1 MMSEFYGTL
10 RGEGHMLRA
19 LTFDM
24 DGTLGDTHSLC
35 VEAYRRCTRELTGR
49 LPSAQEVEEKFGV
62 SDRGVLGQLLGM
74 DPEDER
80 LPIAKLVE
88 VYERLHTRMAPGPVE
103 GIRETLEE
111 LRGMGLLL
119 AVITGKEHYT
129 ALPTLRRYGMENSF
143 QRVLYGTPSHN
154 NKAEQLTSL
163 LNTWKLSASELIY
176 VGDMPSDIRMAHE
189 AGVRIIN
196 AAWAAEATRWREECL
211 ALKPDFRLTH
221 VSELCPLVK
230 KLMAP

>member
-1 MMSEFYGTL
+1 MMSEFCGTIQ
-10 RGEGHMLRA
+10 RIVRMLRA

-35 VEAYRRCTRELTGR
+35 VEAYRRCTQELTGW
-49 LPSAQEVEEKFGV
+49 LPSAREVEEKFGV

-80 LPIAKLVE
+80 LPIATLVE
-88 VYERLHTRMAPGPVE
+88 VYERLHNRMAPGPVE
-103 GIRETLEE
+103 GMREALAEF
-111 LRGMGLLL
+111 RSMGLLL

-129 ALPTLRRYGMENSF
+129 ALPTLCRYGMENSF
-143 QRVLYGTPSHN
+143 QQVLYGTPTHN

-163 LNTWKLSASELIY
+163 LDTWKLSASEIIY

-196 AAWAAEATRWREECL
+196 AAWATEAKRWREECL

-221 VSELCPLVK
+221 VSELCTLVK
-230 KLMAP
+230 NLMTP